1 MQDLE
6 QPKLEFTRQI
16 AFFLENTK
24 QLTEEYKK
32 LNKAQKEAVDSI
44 DGPVMVV
51 AGPGTGKTKI
61 LTYRIANI
69 LLKKN
74 NVDLLVWVGN
84 TSSLPEKRLHMSEG
98 CTIQQEENIGIA
110 LYFADY
116 YFKHLTGNKIMLL
129 YATKKADSRDMNI
142 MKGLN
147 FKDVDVIIVSPEDL
161 QDNDYKGN
169 KTKLKSV

>member
-1 MQDLE
+1 M
-6 QPKLEFTRQI
+6 
-16 AFFLENTK
+16 
-24 QLTEEYKK
+24 KK
-32 LNKAQKEAVDSI
+32 LGVIIGAFAFIFLAVYFLVVKEPAVESTIVLLI
-44 DGPVMVV
+44 DARGVS
-51 AGPGTGKTKI
+51 ASEA
-61 LTYRIANI
+61 LTVANI

-147 FKDVDVIIVSPEDL
+147 FKGVDVIIVSPEDL